1 MTWESV
7 IDLSPLRLRFISR
20 AVEHKR
26 VFDKLDRF
34 EARAALMDEK
44 SLKRLNTELREVQG

>member
-20 AVEHKR
+20 AVERKR

-34 EARAALMDEK
+34 EAWAALMDEK

>member
-1 MTWESV
+1 MSWEE
-7 IDLSPLRLRFISR
+7 ILDLSPLRLRFISR
-20 AVEHKR
+20 AVERKR

>member
-1 MTWESV
+1 MSWEE
-7 IDLSPLRLRFISR
+7 ILDLSPLRLRFISR
-20 AVEHKR
+20 AIERKR

>member
-20 AVEHKR
+20 AVERKR
-26 VFDKLDRF
+26 VFDKLAIFD
-34 EARAALMDEK
+34 AQAAFMDEK